1 MTDADIKSYACIFGG
16 HNPIHVSD
24 TYAQQSIYRKRI
36 VHGMISSSFFQSF
49 LVPSYQDTD
58 VYMYLR
64 H

>member
-1 MTDADIKSYACIFGG
+1 M
-16 HNPIHVSD
+16 HVSD